1 MNSPAKAIWWQTWH
15 PHRWF
20 VAAELA
26 YLLLAAVVSHLL
38 PALFS
43 RTTLDATEI
52 PTATLHLCMPVS
64 LIIVHWVAIFQLTST
79 DFKSLGFPTCMF
91 VLPVRAQTLVAWP
104 MLCGCV
110 ALASLWLFIA
120 CLILR
125 PVGITVPLWGPAA
138 ALAAGLTMLQ
148 ALSWTPFT
156 QNWLRIVLAGPL
168 FLACLSGIG
177 LLLYAEVPE
186 VFITVVLLGVV
197 ALCYTVAVR
206 AVARNRRG
214 DNIEWR
220 LANRIIELV
229 TVRRSPSRHPFAS
242 PAAAQVWFECRGHGW
257 LLPAFI
263 LCILVWQPVGFLF
276 THLDD
281 VTFSWR
287 MLALALVLP
296 TLLAA
301 LIGGSLG
308 RQDAWSK
315 YEMTSFLATR
325 PVTTAALVRAK
336 LVMAALSTAAT
347 WLLALPIIGLIF
359 LRPGFVAS
367 GGEVAQTIGYG
378 KALAI
383 ALAILAAA
391 VASTWLHL
399 VENLWLGLTGR
410 PWVVTV
416 VPVIFGV
423 MIFAG
428 MGVGFWIYLHPQW
441 YAAVRAAVPWLL
453 VGLLLV
459 KLIVAVAVVMAL
471 ARSRLVGRS
480 SIAAMLGIWSLAV
493 AGLCAAMYCLVPS
506 DHLPLGTAAAAIS
519 LNIPFSR
526 LAGAPLA
533 LAWNRH
539 R

>member
-1 MNSPAKAIWWQTWH
+1 MNSPARAIWWQMWH

-38 PALFS
+38 PALFR

-79 DFKSLGFPTCMF
+79 DFKSLGFPTFMF
-91 VLPVRAQTLVAWP
+91 VLPVRTQTLVAWP
-104 MLCGCV
+104 MLYGCV

-125 PVGITVPLWGPAA
+125 PVGIAVPLWGPAA

-168 FLACLSGIG
+168 FLAWLSGIG
-177 LLLYAEVPE
+177 LLLYAEVPQ

-220 LANRIIELV
+220 RASRIIERA
-229 TVRRSPSRHPFAS
+229 TVRRLPSRHPFAS
-242 PAAAQVWFECRGHGW
+242 PAAAQVWFEWRGHGW
-257 LLPAFI
+257 LLPVFI
-263 LCILVWQPVGFLF
+263 LCILVVTPGVVFV
-276 THLDD
+276 HPDD
-281 VTFSWR
+281 MAFPWK
-287 MLALALVLP
+287 MLAVVLALP
-296 TLLAA
+296 TLIAGI
-301 LIGGSLG
+301 IGGSLG

-315 YEMTSFLATR
+315 YEMTSFMATR

-347 WLLALPIIGLIF
+347 WLVVLAFVSLIF
-359 LRPGFVAS
+359 LRPGFPAAVLDL
-367 GGEVAQTIGYG
+367 AQAAGPG
-378 KALAI
+378 KTLAI

-391 VASTWLHL
+391 VASTWLSL
-399 VENLWLGLTGR
+399 VQNLWLGLTGR
-410 PWVVTV
+410 SWVVTV
-416 VPVIFGV
+416 VPVIYAV
-423 MIFAG
+423 AIFAG
-428 MGVGFWIYLHPQW
+428 VGVGFWIYLHPQW
-441 YAAVRAAVPWLL
+441 YAAVRAAAPWL
-453 VGLLLV
+453 VYSLLLV
-459 KLIVAVAVVMAL
+459 KLIVAAVVVMAL
-471 ARSRLVGRS
+471 ARSQLVARS
-480 SIAAMLGIWSLAV
+480 SIGAMLGIWSVVV
-493 AGLCAAMYCLVPS
+493 AGLCLAVYYFVPS
-506 DHLPLGTAAAAIS
+506 EHLPLGMAAAAIA
-519 LNIPFSR
+519 LNTPFSR

-533 LAWNRH
+533 VAWNRH